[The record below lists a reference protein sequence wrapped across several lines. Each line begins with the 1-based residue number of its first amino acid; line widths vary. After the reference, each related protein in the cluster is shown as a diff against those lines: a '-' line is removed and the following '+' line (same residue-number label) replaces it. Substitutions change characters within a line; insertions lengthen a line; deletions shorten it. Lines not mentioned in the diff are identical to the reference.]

1 MRRGAQRGTRR
12 AAGIAAAWLA
22 ALGTL
27 ACQQEAPE
35 STLRIA
41 TVATRDIVVSASAA
55 GAIEPITTVEVKSQA
70 SGEIIEV
77 LVEDGDQVTRGQL
90 LARVDARIPRNA
102 VLQAEAD
109 SVVARATLV
118 NAESRLERANN
129 LHAAQA
135 ITVEELESARLTRA
149 GAYASMIRTE
159 RALEDARTAL
169 EQTEVRA
176 PSNGVILG
184 RMVEVGSVIASASRD
199 VGGGAVLFR
208 MATLETVQVNA
219 LVDETDIGMI
229 RSGMPVTI
237 TVAAYPNR
245 PFTGQ
250 VLRIGAEGVAQQ
262 NVTMF
267 PVIVRIAN
275 RERLLKPGMNAEVEI
290 HIGRVE
296 GAVAVLNAAL
306 RDPADIAPAAAL
318 LGLTEQQT
326 ALQLDDFES
335 LPTEDPNDDGEGGRG
350 GRGGRN
356 GRDEVRA
363 PDPTLGGEYVVFA
376 VRNGEF
382 RVVLVRTGLTDFDY
396 SAVLDGL
403 ALGDSVVILPTAGL
417 LSEQAERQEWI
428 ERRVGGNPLTGGGGG
443 RGGRGGGGD

>member
-403 ALGDSVVILPTAGL
+403 APGDSVVILPTAGL